1 MLIKPAPFIVIAPP
15 EVTVSV
21 DGVNELIVGS
31 VRPNA
36 VFVAEIVDPA
46 KSSAIKVPSAILS
59 VLIAESVIAF
69 VTVLF
74 NAIYNL

>member
-15 EVTVSV
+15 EVTVNS

-31 VRPNA
+31 VNPNA
-36 VFVAEIVDPA
+36 VLVADILEPA
-46 KSSAIKVPSAILS
+46 KSSAVKLSSAILS
-59 VLIAESVIAF
+59 VLIAESAIAF
-69 VTVLF
+69 LTVLF